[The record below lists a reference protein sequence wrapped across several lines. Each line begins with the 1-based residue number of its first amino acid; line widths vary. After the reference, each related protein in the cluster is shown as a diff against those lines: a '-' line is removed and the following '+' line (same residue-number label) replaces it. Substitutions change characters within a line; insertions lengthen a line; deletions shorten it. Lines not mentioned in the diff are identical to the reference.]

1 MLARGPN
8 ENAEKAYELYKQGM
22 KLVEIAS
29 QLNIPPGTV
38 RRWKSTYKWDGERS
52 DKKSERSV
60 KKNSMKKEVF
70 DDGIKETMMNDNL
83 THEQRLFCI
92 YYSKTF
98 NAVQSYIKA
107 YKCSYENACSHA
119 HELWRNVEIKKEV
132 QRLSLL
138 KAEQIAVSENDL
150 VDMHMRIAFADIGD
164 YLSFGQ
170 KKVPQW
176 EKDKNDKFIEVID
189 PNTGKQKIV
198 AYNDVVLKESSEVD
212 TQLIQEVREGKDG
225 VSIKLADKQKSL
237 DWLEKFFLMNPMDKH
252 KIEFDNAKL
261 EMERK
266 KLEPEEISEGTR
278 YTGVPATMI
287 APAFIKVIHDIEQ
300 QLYNEYVFPGG
311 RGSTKSSFISLQIID
326 LIEKNP
332 DMHAAI
338 FRQVGNTLRD
348 SVYAQIC
355 WAISALGLE
364 DEYKCNVSPMEI
376 TKKSTGQKIFF
387 RGNDDP
393 MKSKGIKAPA
403 LKKRAVERIKIRN
416 AAVVNKSPI
425 KVENGYIGILWFEEL
440 DQFKGPEA
448 VRTVTQSVIRGGE
461 HTYIFKSF
469 NPPKSANNWANKYI
483 KIPKK
488 DMLVTFSTYLDVPQH
503 WLGKPFIDEA
513 EHLKEVNPTAYEN
526 EYMGVANGTGG
537 NVFDNVT
544 IREITDDEIAQF
556 DHIMN
561 GVDWGWYPDLYSFM
575 RVHYEPAQLKL
586 YIWFEYTCNKQ
597 SNRQTADKL
606 IEFGIDGNDLLT
618 CDSAENK
625 SIGDYKSYGLFARPA
640 EKGPGSREYSF
651 KWLQSLR
658 EIIIDNVR
666 CPVAANEFLDY
677 EYERDK
683 DGNIISGYPDGN
695 DHCIDAVRYATNQI
709 WKRRGE

>member
-1 MLARGPN
+1 MSRLARAPD
-8 ENAEKAYELYKQGM
+8 ERVQKAHDLYKQGT
-22 KLVEIAS
+22 KLVEIAN
-29 QLNIPPGTV
+29 QLNIPDGTV
-38 RRWKSTYKWDGERS
+38 RRWKSTYKWDSERS
-52 DKKSERSV
+52 EKKCERSV
-60 KKNSMKKEVF
+60 KNEQNKKVEQKPI
-70 DDGIKETMMNDNL
+70 DDGTKETMMNENL

-92 YYSKTF
+92 YYSKIF
-98 NAVQSYIKA
+98 NATQAYINA
-107 YKCSYENACSHA
+107 YKCDYETANANGSRLLVNA
-119 HELWRNVEIKKEV
+119 SVRAEIQRLQEIKR
-132 QRLSLL
+132 Q
-138 KAEQIAVSENDL
+138 QIVSGTGDL
-150 VDMHMRIAFADIGD
+150 IDLHMRIAFADLGN
-164 YLSFGQ
+164 YLSFGRKQ
-170 KKVPQW
+170 IQDNDTGIAYEVNDIRLH
-176 EKDKNDKFIEVID
+176 ESDK
-189 PNTGKQKIV
+189 
-198 AYNDVVLKESSEVD
+198 VD
-212 TQLIQEVREGKDG
+212 TQIIQEVKQGRDG

-237 DWLEKFFLMNPMDKH
+237 DWLEKHFLMNPMDKH
-252 KIEFDNAKL
+252 KIAYDNAKL

-266 KLEPEEISEGTR
+266 KIEPDESNEGTK
-278 YTGVPATMI
+278 YNGIPATMI
-287 APAFIKVIHDIEQ
+287 APAFIKVVHDIEEQ
-300 QLYNEYVFPGG
+300 MYNEYVFPGG

-326 LIEKNP
+326 LLEKNP
-332 DMHAAI
+332 EMHAAV
-338 FRQVGNTLRD
+338 FRQVKDTLRD
-348 SVYAQIC
+348 SVYTQII
-355 WAISALGLE
+355 WAIQALGLE
-364 DEYKCNVSPMEI
+364 DEYKCSVSPLHIE
-376 TKKSTGQKIFF
+376 KKSTGQKIFF

-393 MKSKGIKAPA
+393 MKSKGIT
-403 LKKRAVERIKIRN
+403 VEF
-416 AAVVNKSPI
+416 
-425 KVENGYIGILWFEEL
+425 GYIGILWFEEL

-448 VRTVTQSVIRGGE
+448 VRTVTQSVIRGGDK
-461 HTYIFKSF
+461 TYIFKSF

-483 KIPKK
+483 KVPKAS
-488 DMLVTFSTYLDVPQH
+488 MIVTYSTYLDVPQH

-513 EHLKEVNPTAYEN
+513 EFLKETNPTAYEN

-544 IREITDDEIAQF
+544 ITTITDEQIAEF
-556 DHIMN
+556 DHVLN

-640 EKGPGSREYSF
+640 EKGPGSREYSY

-666 CPVAANEFLDY
+666 CPVAAQEFLDY

-683 DGNIISGYPDGN
+683 DGNIISGYPDGD
-695 DHCIDAVRYATNQI
+695 DHCIDAIRYATNQI